1 MVVVESGVRTG
12 FFLVGTVGETTCPIG
27 AGQIF
32 TTFLMLMKILGG
44 VTIFHMVEHFQKTIR
59 AKQLRKN
66 MSDAERNFWY
76 RINNNKLGVK
86 FRRQYP
92 IGPYFA
98 DFACLEKRLIIEL
111 DGEQHARNIEYD
123 NKRTEYIESIG
134 YTVIRIANSYL
145 SNKYI
150 DDVIEILYRCI
161 SEDLDYKEYF
171 VSRWG

>member
-1 MVVVESGVRTG
+1 
-12 FFLVGTVGETTCPIG
+12 
-27 AGQIF
+27 
-32 TTFLMLMKILGG
+32 
-44 VTIFHMVEHFQKTIR
+44 MVEHFQKTIR
-59 AKQLRKN
+59 AKQLRKS
-66 MSDAERNFWY
+66 MSDSERKFWY
-76 RINNNKLGVK
+76 RINSNKLGVK

-98 DFACLEKRLIIEL
+98 DFVCLEKRLVIEL
-111 DGEQHARNIEYD
+111 DGEQHAANIEYD
-123 NKRTEYIESIG
+123 NKRTEYIESMG

-150 DDVIEILYRCI
+150 DDVIETLYRCI